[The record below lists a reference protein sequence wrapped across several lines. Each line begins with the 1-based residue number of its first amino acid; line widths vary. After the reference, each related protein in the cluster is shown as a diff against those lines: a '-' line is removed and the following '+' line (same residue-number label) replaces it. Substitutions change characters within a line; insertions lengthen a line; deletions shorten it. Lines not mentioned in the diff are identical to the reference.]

1 MRLAIGMEALILRPT
16 WFYERR
22 TTTMKSIFVFAYYYY
37 FAMDSE

>member
-1 MRLAIGMEALILRPT
+1 MEVLILRPT

-22 TTTMKSIFVFAYYYY
+22 TTTMKNIFVFAYYYY